1 MSELGLGIIKK
12 AGFSLEPE
20 VFGHHLVVR
29 FTGNGDMSVVH
40 TLDGYLKLVH
50 TEVQRLGLS
59 EAVIDV
65 RELYFMNS
73 SCIKAFVSW
82 IYRVSISDSSYRVRF
97 LANTRQHWQANTL
110 GALAR
115 MAPTVVSIQ
124 ATEA

>member
-1 MSELGLGIIKK
+1 MSDLGLGIIKK
-12 AGFSLEPE
+12 EGFSLEPE

-50 TEVQRLGLS
+50 VEMQRLGLS
-59 EAVIDV
+59 ETVVDV

-82 IYRVSISDSSYRVRF
+82 IYRVSTSDSPYRIRF

-115 MAPTVVSIQ
+115 MAPAVVSIE
-124 ATEA
+124 ATET

>member
-1 MSELGLGIIKK
+1 VSDLALGLIKK
-12 AGFSLEPE
+12 EGFSLEPE

-50 TEVQRLGLS
+50 TEMLRLELT

-82 IYRVSISDSSYRVRF
+82 IYRITTIDSPYRVRF
-97 LANTRQHWQANTL
+97 LANTRLHWQANTL
-110 GALAR
+110 SALGR
-115 MAPTVVSIQ
+115 MAPTIVSIE
-124 ATEA
+124 ATDA

>member
-1 MSELGLGIIKK
+1 MTDLNLGRIKRE
-12 AGFSLEPE
+12 GFSLEPE

-40 TLDGYLKLVH
+40 TLDGYLKLVDS
-50 TEVQRLGLS
+50 EMLRLELQ
-59 EAVIDV
+59 EAVVDV

-82 IYRVSISDSSYRVRF
+82 IYRVSTTGSRYAIRF
-97 LANTRQHWQANTL
+97 LANTRLHWQSNTL
-110 GALAR
+110 SALQR
-115 MAPTVVSIQ
+115 MAPAVVSIE